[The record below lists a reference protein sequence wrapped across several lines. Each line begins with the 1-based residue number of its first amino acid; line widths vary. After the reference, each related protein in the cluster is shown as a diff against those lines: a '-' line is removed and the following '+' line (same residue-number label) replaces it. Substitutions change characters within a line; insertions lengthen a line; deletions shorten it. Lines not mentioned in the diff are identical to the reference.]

1 MATPKWLDRI
11 VVEAIHLDTIRE
23 HGGLH
28 GMRDEAALES
38 ALQRPRNRW
47 ENEDKDRPDLARLAA
62 GYAHAIATSRPY
74 RDGNT
79 RVGFLAMVTF
89 LEMNGRTASATEEEA
104 MMAMIALEE
113 GELSRKRLAAWI
125 REKLTPD

>member
-1 MATPKWLDRI
+1 MATPKWLERI
-11 VVEAIHLDTIRE
+11 AIEAIHLDTVRE

-28 GMRDEAALES
+28 GMRDEAALEA

-62 GYAHAIATSRPY
+62 GYAHAISTDRPY

-79 RVGFLAMVTF
+79 RVAFLAMVTF

-104 MMAMIALEE
+104 LLAMIALEE
-113 GELSRKRLAAWI
+113 GALSRKKLAAWI
-125 REKLTPD
+125 RERLTPD